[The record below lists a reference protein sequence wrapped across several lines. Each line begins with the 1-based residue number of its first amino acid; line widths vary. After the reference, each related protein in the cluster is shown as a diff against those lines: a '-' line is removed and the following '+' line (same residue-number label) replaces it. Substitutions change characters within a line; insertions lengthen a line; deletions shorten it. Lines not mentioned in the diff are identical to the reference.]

1 MECEWNAVVTAFV
14 YVIFLY
20 VEFFFF
26 FALQNDNHFCIMFT
40 YSTTTVCSLVDLYD
54 SAGGDVDYG
63 GGFMYSVFII
73 IKY

>member
-1 MECEWNAVVTAFV
+1 MTAFI

-20 VEFFFF
+20 VDFRFF

-54 SAGGDVDYG
+54 GGGGGDVDSG
-63 GGFMYSVFII
+63 GGFMYSVATI
-73 IKY
+73 IK

>member
-1 MECEWNAVVTAFV
+1 
-14 YVIFLY
+14 
-20 VEFFFF
+20 
-26 FALQNDNHFCIMFT
+26 MFT